1 MVGRRAGSP
10 VIAVQFL
17 RASHRLARTNAQ
29 YFGDGTLVNWA
40 KETNDKMN
48 PSDIRI
54 GFAPIA
60 RPTFDLELAG
70 HLTAQVYAG
79 ISQRYDVI
87 GSPELIMDGGAI
99 DARIAEL
106 SAGDIDMI
114 LMLQSSFADS
124 TMILQLARA
133 IDAPLLMW
141 ALPEERVGGRLRI
154 NSFCGINL
162 AAHGL
167 TRAGLRYD
175 YIYAAADDEAAFK
188 KLHNFAIAARVKKRL
203 AETRIGRLG
212 EHPDGF
218 DTCRVNHQEL
228 KRKLGVEVA
237 SFELAPFFA
246 RARAADQQGV
256 ATVSAALEARLA
268 GFADMESEPTRGTLG
283 AYVALDELVK
293 EEKLSGVA
301 VRCWPE
307 FFTDLGCSAC
317 GAMSLLSDA
326 LTPSSCEADVN
337 GTITQL
343 ILQWISGEPAF
354 GSDLVSFDVDSDEAV
369 LWHCGLAPLS
379 IADPDVVPEATI
391 HSNRQKPLLMQF
403 PLKPG
408 RVTFARLSEAT
419 GEFRLVIGGGEMLKA
434 PPAFTG
440 TSGTIR
446 FDSGAAAAMDT
457 ILREGLEHHISLTY
471 GDHQDALESLALML
485 DLSVLRL

>member
-1 MVGRRAGSP
+1 
-10 VIAVQFL
+10 
-17 RASHRLARTNAQ
+17 
-29 YFGDGTLVNWA
+29 
-40 KETNDKMN
+40 MN
-48 PSDIRI
+48 TADIRI

-60 RPTFDLELAG
+60 RPTFDLDLANA
-70 HLTAQVYAG
+70 LTAQVYAALAESG
-79 ISQRYDVI
+79 YDPV
-87 GSPELIMDGGAI
+87 GAQDLIMDGAAI

-106 SAGDIDMI
+106 EAADIDMI
-114 LMLQSSFADS
+114 LALQASFADS

-133 IDAPLLMW
+133 LKETPLLLW
-141 ALPEERVGGRLRI
+141 ALPEAKVGGRLRI

-167 TRAGLRYD
+167 RRAGLPYD
-175 YIYAAADDEAAFK
+175 YIYAAPDEEAAHE
-188 KLHNFAIAARVKKRL
+188 KLRDFAIAARIKKRL
-203 AETRIGRLG
+203 AGARIGRLG
-212 EHPDGF
+212 EHPAGF
-218 DTCRVNHQEL
+218 DTCRVHHEAL
-228 KRKLGVEVA
+228 KAQLGIEVA
-237 SFELAPFFA
+237 QFELDPFFA
-246 RARAADQQGV
+246 RAREAAPAEVNAIAADL
-256 ATVSAALEARLA
+256 SERLD
-268 GFADMESEPTRGTLG
+268 GFAQMEREATRGTLG

-293 EEKLSGVA
+293 EEKLSGMA

-354 GSDLVSFDVDSDEAV
+354 GSDLVAIDVAADEAV

-379 IADPDVVPEATI
+379 MADPDVKPGATI
-391 HSNRQKPLLMQF
+391 HSNRRKPLLMQF

-408 RVTFARLSEAT
+408 RVTIARLSEAT
-419 GEFRLVIGGGEMLKA
+419 GEFRLVIGGGEMLQA

-446 FDSGAAAAMDT
+446 FDSGAAAVMDA
-457 ILREGLEHHISLTY
+457 IMREGLEHHISLAY
-471 GDHQDALESLALML
+471 GDHQETLAALARML
-485 DLSVLRL
+485 GLSVYRL